1 MENKAHA
8 LAAGLFTLV
17 LVAAL
22 VAAALWLR
30 GEPIAQDRY
39 VLHTRGVVSG
49 LNAQADVRY
58 RGVEVGKVDRIRFD
72 PSDPRTILVDISV
85 SQGTPITR
93 GTYAELAPQGIT
105 GLSYVHL
112 EDDSSSSAL
121 RDPADA
127 EQARIELRPSFLERV
142 SGSGEQAIG
151 RIAAVA
157 AKLETWL
164 DEENRQQAMRTLA
177 AFERA
182 AQDVSAISA
191 AVQKSANAVPEL
203 ASRAGKTLAN
213 ADALI
218 TDLRGLAATL
228 DERSRTLERV
238 AASAERIGL
247 SVEQVARAGDALVS
261 VAGNETLPRVHLLL
275 DDLTRSSRSLERL
288 ISDLSANPSSVVFG
302 RAAVPPGPGE
312 PGFAH
317 GATR

>member
-1 MENKAHA
+1 MENRAHA
-8 LAAGLFTLV
+8 LAAGLFTVV
-17 LVAAL
+17 LAAAL

-39 VLHTRGVVSG
+39 VLHTTGSVSG

-72 PSDPRTILVDISV
+72 PADPRTILVDISV

-112 EDDSSSSAL
+112 EDDGSSSAL
-121 RDPADA
+121 RDPADSA
-127 EQARIELRPSFLERV
+127 QSRIELRRSFLERF
-142 SGSGEQAIG
+142 SGSGELAIG

-164 DEENRQQAMRTLA
+164 DDENRQQAMRTLA

-182 AQDVSAISA
+182 AQDVSAISG
-191 AVQKSANAVPEL
+191 AVQKGAQAVPEL
-203 ASRAGKTLAN
+203 AGRAGTTLAN
-213 ADALI
+213 ADRLMA
-218 TDLRGLAATL
+218 DLRGLVATL

-238 AASAERIGL
+238 ATSTERIGT
-247 SVEQVARAGDALVS
+247 SFEQMARAGETLALT
-261 VAGNETLPRVHLLL
+261 AGNETLPRVHVLI
-275 DDLTRSSRSLERL
+275 DDLMRSSHSLERL
-288 ISDLSANPSSVVFG
+288 IEDLSANPSSVVFG
-302 RAAVPPGPGE
+302 RATPQPGPGE

-317 GATR
+317 GAPR

>member
-261 VAGNETLPRVHLLL
+261 AAGNETLPRVHLLL

>member
-72 PSDPRTILVDISV
+72 PADPRTILVDISV

-164 DEENRQQAMRTLA
+164 DEENRQQALRTLA

-182 AQDVSAISA
+182 AQDVSAISV

-203 ASRAGKTLAN
+203 ARRAGKSLAN

-247 SVEQVARAGDALVS
+247 SVEQVARAGDTLVS

>member
-182 AQDVSAISA
+182 AQDVSAISV

-247 SVEQVARAGDALVS
+247 SVEQVARAGDTLVS

>member
-1 MENKAHA
+1 MENQAHA

-39 VLHTRGVVSG
+39 ILHTRGVVSG

-72 PSDPRTILVDISV
+72 SADPRTILVDISV

-112 EDDSSSSAL
+112 EDDGSSSAL
-121 RDPADA
+121 RDPADS

-142 SGSGEQAIG
+142 TGSGEQAIG

-157 AKLETWL
+157 AKLEIWL
-164 DEENRQQAMRTLA
+164 DDENRQQALRTLA

-182 AQDVSAISA
+182 AQDVSAVSTA
-191 AVQKSANAVPEL
+191 LQKSAHAVPEL
-203 ASRAGKTLAN
+203 ASRAGKTLTN

-218 TDLRGLAATL
+218 ADLRGLAATL

-238 AASAERIGL
+238 AASAERIGA
-247 SVEQVARAGDALVS
+247 SVEQVARAGDTLVS

-288 ISDLSANPSSVVFG
+288 IADLSANPSSVVFG
-302 RAAVPPGPGE
+302 RAALPPGPGE
-312 PGFAH
+312 PGFAQ
-317 GATR
+317 GALR